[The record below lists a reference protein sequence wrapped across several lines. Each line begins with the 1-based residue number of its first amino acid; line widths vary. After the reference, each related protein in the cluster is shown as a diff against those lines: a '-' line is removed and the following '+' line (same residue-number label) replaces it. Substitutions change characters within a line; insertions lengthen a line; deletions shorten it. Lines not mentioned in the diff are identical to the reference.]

1 MSSIG
6 NNLRKTSEPFV
17 VRLNRSVMFAGIAF
31 MLLFGSTPFASPLSA
46 PLQAEAPPANSERE
60 SPLAPEDSGP
70 GPVEAPT
77 NSLDSAENAVEP
89 EAAKAGES
97 TEPAAGAS
105 KGFLWSVKS
114 KTTTVYLLGSIHVA
128 DDSLYPLGDAIQQ
141 AFAESSVLALEVDP
155 AKIDETAMRALVFEK
170 GMYRDKNKSLKT
182 VLSPELYA
190 QLTEELQQIKMDI
203 KVVERMRPWLVR
215 MMIVQT
221 RLARSGYQASRGID
235 SYFHKAARGRSM
247 PIEELEDAQMQMRVL
262 TDSPES
268 EQIRMLARLLEDPDA
283 DASMRPMLRA
293 WREGDAGYID
303 TEIVGDMRDDPALQA
318 TFRALFTDRNVGMAD
333 RVEEYLRG
341 DRTIFVVVGAGHLIG
356 AESVIALLRARG
368 HTIERL

>member
-1 MSSIG
+1 MSTIG
-6 NNLRKTSEPFV
+6 NDLRKTSEPIV
-17 VRLNRSVMFAGIAF
+17 VRLNRGVMFAGFAF
-31 MLLFGSTPFASPLSA
+31 ALLFGSTPFALPLSA
-46 PLQAEAPPANSERE
+46 PLQAEAPPANSEQE

-70 GPVEAPT
+70 GPVKAPA
-77 NSLDSAENAVEP
+77 NSAENAVEP

-128 DDSLYPLGDAIQQ
+128 DDSLYPLRDTILK
-141 AFAESSVLALEVDP
+141 AFAESSVLALEIDPDKVDKTVLP
-155 AKIDETAMRALVFEK
+155 AAVFEK
-170 GMYRDKNKSLKT
+170 GMYRDKAKSLKA

-190 QLTEELQQIKMDI
+190 RLVEEMKKIKTDLTG
-203 KVVERMRPWLVR
+203 VERMRPWLVR
-215 MMIVQT
+215 MMIAQT
-221 RLARSGYQASRGID
+221 RLAQAGYRASRGID
-235 SYFHKAARGRSM
+235 YYFHKAARGRSM
-247 PIEELEDAQMQMRVL
+247 PIEELEDAQMQL
-262 TDSPES
+262 QALADSPES
-268 EQIRMLARLLEDPDA
+268 EQILMLARLLEDPDA